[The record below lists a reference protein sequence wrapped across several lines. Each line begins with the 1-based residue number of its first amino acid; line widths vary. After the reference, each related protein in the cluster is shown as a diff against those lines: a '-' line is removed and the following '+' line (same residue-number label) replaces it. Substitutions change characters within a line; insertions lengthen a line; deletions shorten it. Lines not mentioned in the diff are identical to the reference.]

1 MTQRF
6 FSCCTLASQSVPSSR
21 GVQPCQSMRLVF
33 VTMSNHHTVKEH
45 VISAHWKHRHDGS
58 YFMPE
63 HTRRSHTRLNAE
75 ERRAKEEADMEKIR
89 LRRQQRAAGL
99 I

>member
-1 MTQRF
+1 
-6 FSCCTLASQSVPSSR
+6 
-21 GVQPCQSMRLVF
+21 
-33 VTMSNHHTVKEH
+33 
-45 VISAHWKHRHDGS
+45 
-58 YFMPE
+58 MPE